1 MITSIPSL
9 STKKQIKT
17 PKKLKIN
24 LNNQDIFQVNDK
36 SITTNESYSISGKK
50 SNIKKTRNINYIN
63 NIDNDNID
71 NNLKYTNSNNLDNI
85 LNINNIYNINKSKN
99 INRSISPSKADI
111 NSILNPKFL
120 TIINNTIQP
129 NPNKIIKLPQ
139 PITVLP
145 KISKKVLLT
154 EADVLVKKR
163 KKQDGLIA
171 PHIATNITLKRSGEI
186 NLKNYVI
193 RKIKEKRVELKNDE
207 KKMTENFKKNKKIYD
222 KRYKGFLDSIEAEQ
236 RKQKDEENE
245 LYKLRLEIDNQ
256 TNILN
261 KELIKNKKLLSEIK
275 KIINSIISFT
285 KYGSFIHKVFEHKF
299 IYEELKDLD
308 GKDFYYVM
316 NKYIDI
322 YDKYIQDKIFQN
334 EEKEFLNILLS
345 NGVNYLSTLFF
356 DMEEKIRIHL
366 NNNNAINEE
375 ITNLNN
381 KNTNEI
387 NLLMNKRNERENDK
401 MMLNEDQKKQ
411 TLLIKDFEDYDIKEN
426 YIYLKYIIE
435 LNEILV
441 ENKKKKLINDFVVNE
456 DTKLFC
462 DDTIKKL
469 EQKESLIN
477 KYIIEIENI
486 FKNGNNKDKSLIEEI
501 VEDKKKMNLK
511 QKVEIRKIQEE
522 NEMKKKVKTK
532 DEQRIVIKGR
542 KVIQDFPLIKNN
554 KKKKKV
560 LSKKKNDDYDY
571 LYYSS
576 DEN

>member
-17 PKKLKIN
+17 PKKPKIN

-129 NPNKIIKLPQ
+129 NSNKIIKLPQ

-334 EEKEFLNILLS
+334 EEKEFLDMLLS

-381 KNTNEI
+381 KNTNGI
-387 NLLMNKRNERENDK
+387 NILMNKKNERENDK
-401 MMLNEDQKKQ
+401 MMLNEDKKKQ
-411 TLLIKDFEDYDIKEN
+411 ALLIKDFEDYDIKEN
-426 YIYLKYIIE
+426 NIYLKYIIE

-486 FKNGNNKDKSLIEEI
+486 FKNGNNEDKSLIEEI
-501 VEDKKKMNLK
+501 IEDKKKMNLK

-522 NEMKKKVKTK
+522 NEMKKKVKTI

-560 LSKKKNDDYDY
+560 LSKKKNDDYNY